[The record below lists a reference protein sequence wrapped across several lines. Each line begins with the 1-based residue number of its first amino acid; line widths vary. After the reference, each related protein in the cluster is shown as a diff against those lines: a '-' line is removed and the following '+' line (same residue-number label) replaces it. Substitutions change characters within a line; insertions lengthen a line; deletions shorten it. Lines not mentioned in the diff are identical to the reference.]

1 MNLLLTLGLGLFVV
15 PLVLGFMVGM
25 SRSSYAIAPVLATGL
40 VLLAYAA
47 LLAVEGIWAARCWNC
62 SIYHDPILSPL
73 GLYDEDERRIFFKFT
88 AYIFAIPTVLAL
100 AGIWSGALIAWRQGL
115 PRGR

>member
-1 MNLLLTLGLGLFVV
+1 MIRLLTLGLGLFVM

-25 SRSSYAIAPVLATGL
+25 SRSRYTIAPVLATGL
-40 VLLAYAA
+40 VLLAYGA

-62 SIYHDPILSPL
+62 SVLHDPILSPL
-73 GLYDEDERRIFFKFT
+73 GLYNEDDRRTFFKFT

-100 AGIWSGALIAWRQGL
+100 AGIWAGALIAWRQGRA
-115 PRGR
+115 RGR

>member
-25 SRSSYAIAPVLATGL
+25 SRSRYAIAPLLATGL

-62 SIYHDPILSPL
+62 SVYHDPILSPL
-73 GLYDEDERRIFFKFT
+73 GLYNEDARRTFFKFT
-88 AYIFAIPTVLAL
+88 ASIFAIPTALAL

-115 PRGR
+115 ARGR